1 MIALSETTLELLAWR
16 HIETLPD
23 EQVFQLLF
31 DDEYRVRTLAGRVI
45 HLRGTD
51 YLFEKTCT
59 LQHEEKAYLRDLC
72 AFILGQIQ
80 VSKLEQIQQ
89 IPNILFALAQD
100 KRIQVK
106 ESAIYAFG
114 HFYCRHAEEIP
125 VSNEILSMILSY
137 SKHPSTSIRCA
148 VAFSLMSMPDCLA
161 VRQTIDELRDDDD
174 FDVCDWAD
182 IALEVFDEK
191 KLEREKES
199 LSSSCK

>member
-1 MIALSETTLELLAWR
+1 MASDELKILAQKYV
-16 HIETLPD
+16 ESLTD
-23 EQVFQLLF
+23 EQVFQLAF
-31 DDEYRVRTLAGRVI
+31 NPEYDVRIIVGRVI

-59 LQHEEKAYLRDLC
+59 LQHEEKAYLRELC
-72 AFILGQIQ
+72 AFVLGQIK

-125 VSNEILSMILSY
+125 VSNEILSMILSN
-137 SKHPSTSIRCA
+137 SKHPSTSIRRA
-148 VAFSLMSMPDCLA
+148 VAFSLISMPDCLA
-161 VRQTIDELRDDDD
+161 VHQTIDELRDDDD

-191 KLEREKES
+191 KLEREKDNP
-199 LSSSCK
+199 SSS